1 MADRRENRGIGEQVT
16 IRAATVADLA
26 AVKALDKTAF
36 APEESAELAADGEF
50 ERGVAEEGLIV
61 AVSGNEIV
69 GFVQFG
75 PTIAAEWFIYG
86 AAVAPQRRGEG
97 HAGRLVNA
105 ALAAIRRRAGNEIR
119 VAATT
124 APTNTAMV
132 RVLTNAG
139 FVGTVWVDDYFG
151 PGKDRL
157 YFELVNGGT
166 TDYTERILIPTTS
179 VNSVKT
185 LLQSKRHLIASVRLP
200 HGWNFEVATPLDSEP
215 ATVQTNEVAVSSAF
229 AGTLMAAFTFVFG
242 FALTTAE
249 IGADLL
255 AASGIGV
262 LVSLLALIAY
272 TNASGDLARL
282 RPRAWDRFI
291 RVGNSWSEFGAVYL
305 LFTLTPA
312 LVLSATDGSVG
323 GGVIAAV
330 ASLLLAAFH
339 MSHLD
344 MSRRYER
351 FRILWSAIRIA
362 YTAMPLA
369 ALAVYLLAGAT
380 WPWTIGLGVLT
391 LIALLASLAERTE
404 KASQSSAR

>member
-16 IRAATVADLA
+16 IRGATVADLA
-26 AVKALDKTAF
+26 GVKALDHTAF
-36 APEESAELAADGEF
+36 APQESAEVAADGEF
-50 ERGVAEEGLIV
+50 ERGVTQEGLIV
-61 AVSGNEIV
+61 AVSGDEIV

-75 PTIAAEWFIYG
+75 PTIASDWFIYG

-97 HAGRLVNA
+97 YAGRLVEA
-105 ALAAIRRRAGNEIR
+105 ALAAIRGHAGNEIR

-124 APTNTAMV
+124 APSNTAMV
-132 RVLTNAG
+132 RVLTGAG
-139 FVGTVWVDDYFG
+139 FVGTAWVEDYFG

-157 YFELVNGGT
+157 YFELVSGGSA
-166 TDYTERILIPTTS
+166 DFAERILIPTTS

-185 LLQSKRHLIASVRLP
+185 LLQSKRHLIAAVRLP
-200 HGWNFEVATPLDSEP
+200 HGWTFEIATPLDSEP
-215 ATVQTNEVAVSSAF
+215 ATAQTNEVAVSSAF

-242 FALTTAE
+242 FALATAE

-305 LFTLTPA
+305 LFALTPA

-323 GGVIAAV
+323 GGCHRGGRVTPPRCV
-330 ASLLLAAFH
+330 
-339 MSHLD
+339 SHEP
-344 MSRRYER
+344 SRYEP
-351 FRILWSAIRIA
+351 
-362 YTAMPLA
+362 PL
-369 ALAVYLLAGAT
+369 
-380 WPWTIGLGVLT
+380 
-391 LIALLASLAERTE
+391 
-404 KASQSSAR
+404 

>member
-1 MADRRENRGIGEQVT
+1 MADRREDRGIGEQVT

-36 APEESAELAADGEF
+36 APGESAELAADGEF

-97 HAGRLVNA
+97 HAGHLVNA

-132 RVLTNAG
+132 RVLTNTG
-139 FVGTVWVDDYFG
+139 FVGTAWVDDYFG

-157 YFELVNGGT
+157 YFELVSGGS

-215 ATVQTNEVAVSSAF
+215 ATAQTNEVAVSSAF

-291 RVGNSWSEFGAVYL
+291 RVGNSWSEFGSVYL

-323 GGVIAAV
+323 GV
-330 ASLLLAAFH
+330 S
-339 MSHLD
+339 
-344 MSRRYER
+344 SRRSR
-351 FRILWSAIRIA
+351 HFF
-362 YTAMPLA
+362 
-369 ALAVYLLAGAT
+369 
-380 WPWTIGLGVLT
+380 
-391 LIALLASLAERTE
+391 SLRST
-404 KASQSSAR
+404 